1 MNSADFDRL
10 RAHLDAAV
18 PPLGGPPKVTGP
30 QLNAVLHELVEALAS
45 PAPAATTY
53 RATLLFAPGDDLVGP
68 DYRPG
73 PATLRAAALSPGATG
88 LAVSIDD
95 GATFTSLPLAE
106 GARAWQGA
114 LALPAEARVWYQ
126 VALAPGASSAG
137 AVLTLDELTSD
148 ESTTLNEV

>member
-18 PPLGGPPKVTGP
+18 PPLGGPPKVKGSD
-30 QLNAVLHELVEALAS
+30 LNAVLHELVEALAS
-45 PAPAATTY
+45 PAPVPATTTY

-88 LAVSIDD
+88 LAVSVDD
-95 GATFTSLPLAE
+95 GATFTPLPLAP
-106 GARAWQGA
+106 GARAWQGT
-114 LALPAEARVWYQ
+114 LALPAGARVWYQ
-126 VALAPGASSAG
+126 VALALGASSAS
-137 AVLTLDELTSD
+137 AVLTLDEPTTY
-148 ESTTLNEV
+148 STL